1 MSNTTKREALEIG
14 LATGLFIIAILFM
27 IFFSPKAGDVKVIN
41 CTWSEIS
48 PDFTLRMKEA
58 CRQARIENVQKD
70 LQKPK

>member
-1 MSNTTKREALEIG
+1 MNLNRHTIEI
-14 LATGLFIIAILFM
+14 TIAISLSVIAVLFLV
-27 IFFSPKAGDVKVIN
+27 FFSPKTGDVKVIN

-48 PDFTLRMKEA
+48 PDFTPRMKEA